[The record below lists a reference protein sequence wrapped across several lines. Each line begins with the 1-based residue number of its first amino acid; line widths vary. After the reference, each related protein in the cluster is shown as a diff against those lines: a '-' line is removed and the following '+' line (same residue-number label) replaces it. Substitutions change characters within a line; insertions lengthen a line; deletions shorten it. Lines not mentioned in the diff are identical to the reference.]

1 MQQVSELATGWRRF
15 DVSKTHSAYSTM
27 AFNGRDGIALLY
39 EEDLTGPNPDNYNYN
54 IKYVDLP
61 IAQITYGEYLYDN
74 TRK

>member
-1 MQQVSELATGWRRF
+1 
-15 DVSKTHSAYSTM
+15 M